1 MSDMDKEIKS
11 AIASLRRAKN
21 NMSRNEFLRSVTM
34 NTIDA
39 NDAEALLLASLQ
51 VSYQRIVETSKS
63 RDSDA

>member
-1 MSDMDKEIKS
+1 MDKEIKS